1 MNVPLFRS
9 EAPALSCSSS
19 LALLDRLAKVI
30 IGGFARGILTRP
42 GPSSLVLVTKVGIAN
57 WRSGGH
63 PIPHVSS
70 RPPLFPEPTL
80 VRKKVGDVFS
90 FLTNVCALIL
100 AILVDI
106 LKLLQRLDNIK
117 IVTEIYDDV
126 LRAGVQTVI
135 KDSQRFENVP
145 PVLPF
150 VVESFI
156 QNFHNLDEIIL
167 VISHLGYLVHL
178 GARGSPRVV
187 GGGVANLC
195 LDIRVTLRVV
205 FGDTESAFAKVLYG
219 HDDNGE

>member
-1 MNVPLFRS
+1 LNVPLLRS
-9 EAPALSCSSS
+9 EATALSCSSS
-19 LALLDRLAKVI
+19 FALLDRLAKVI

-135 KDSQRFENVP
+135 KDSQRLKQIAGV
-145 PVLPF
+145 
-150 VVESFI
+150 S
-156 QNFHNLDEIIL
+156 
-167 VISHLGYLVHL
+167 ISL
-178 GARGSPRVV
+178 
-187 GGGVANLC
+187 
-195 LDIRVTLRVV
+195 
-205 FGDTESAFAKVLYG
+205 E
-219 HDDNGE
+219 